1 MQIFLVIFMVF
12 KSYRFRID
20 NRKFILAP
28 KKKSPDPD
36 VASLFNQLEGGLTV
50 GIASDRE

>member
-1 MQIFLVIFMVF
+1 MQIFLVIFMVL
-12 KSYRFRID
+12 KSYRLKID
-20 NRKFILAP
+20 NGKFILAP